1 MKKVLSLA
9 LVLVLTAALFG
20 CSGASSAP
28 AASSAAGADSAS
40 AAAAEEP
47 VTIQFM
53 HGMVEQSRQEVIQGL
68 IDEFEA
74 QHTNITVEQMPTD
87 DSNFDTKVT
96 ALAGSGDL
104 PALIEVNQNRA
115 KMLARDDLIDF
126 DAVRSVIE
134 SRGSDTYYDNIL
146 KINTTEDGQNFIGVP
161 VGGWVQGVWYDKQAF
176 AEKNL
181 EAPTT
186 WENILKAAEAF
197 YDPAN
202 RQYGIAL
209 PTVEGSF
216 SEQSF
221 SQFALSNN
229 GNVFDANGNVTFN
242 TPEIVEA
249 LTFYQQLYQ
258 YSIQGSNDTTEV
270 RDAFLNGSAP
280 MAIYSTYIL
289 SGVNEAGMM
298 DRLGFAVPENKSSAS
313 YGSVGM
319 ITVTA
324 DLDDAQRQAA
334 MEFLEFLITNESN
347 IKWLHMA
354 PGGQQPVLPSVA
366 TEQAYLDNETI
377 QSFSHLSK
385 DISGAFD
392 SIQLFGIVDGKN
404 FLAMGNVTSSG
415 VIARAVNAVTV
426 KGEDPQTV
434 AERTQSEIEDLVS

>member
-161 VGGWVQGVWYDKQAF
+161 V
-176 AEKNL
+176 
-181 EAPTT
+181 
-186 WENILKAAEAF
+186 
-197 YDPAN
+197 
-202 RQYGIAL
+202 
-209 PTVEGSF
+209 
-216 SEQSF
+216 
-221 SQFALSNN
+221 
-229 GNVFDANGNVTFN
+229 
-242 TPEIVEA
+242 EI
-249 LTFYQQLYQ
+249 
-258 YSIQGSNDTTEV
+258 G
-270 RDAFLNGSAP
+270 
-280 MAIYSTYIL
+280 
-289 SGVNEAGMM
+289 
-298 DRLGFAVPENKSSAS
+298 
-313 YGSVGM
+313 
-319 ITVTA
+319 
-324 DLDDAQRQAA
+324 
-334 MEFLEFLITNESN
+334 
-347 IKWLHMA
+347 
-354 PGGQQPVLPSVA
+354 
-366 TEQAYLDNETI
+366 
-377 QSFSHLSK
+377 
-385 DISGAFD
+385 
-392 SIQLFGIVDGKN
+392 
-404 FLAMGNVTSSG
+404 
-415 VIARAVNAVTV
+415 RAHV
-426 KGEDPQTV
+426 
-434 AERTQSEIEDLVS
+434 